1 MIHMSRVTSLI
12 LASTVF
18 ATCGSVAQAQCGYL
32 GWRQVSATGLS
43 NEAAR
48 HSFSM
53 IYDSQQAKTILYG
66 GASGR
71 FPDYI
76 ELEDTRSLEGS
87 TWVPL
92 PQLQVAPKRWEFAMS
107 YDSRRGVIVLN
118 GGGSFVGVPG
128 NPNNHHIGGTYE
140 YDGATWAFKTMA
152 GPNSRHGQG
161 MAFDPVRDV
170 TVLFGGKHDVLG
182 TWEWNGNTWTDR
194 TPGLG
199 AIPQPRGFIGLA
211 YHEGRGTTVLFGG
224 GTNSFVPLGDTWEWN
239 GTVWTQL
246 SSAGQGPPS
255 RLGPGMVYDSYRNI
269 IVLHGG
275 QDNVLGRRN
284 DVWEMTGTTWALR
297 TIAGAQPP
305 VRYMGGFA
313 YDRHRNRYIAAGGQT
328 LGAGQSDTWE
338 LMGDPY
344 VNTPPANI
352 SSGADADVTF
362 NITITNSTPTTLRWR
377 KDGTPLADSAR
388 IAGSATRSLMIR
400 GVSANDQGM
409 YDVVVTTG
417 CGSFVTTAG
426 VLTVACPADF
436 NLDGGVDGADVDAF
450 FGQWVDGADAADFN
464 ADGGVDGSDVD
475 AFFDRWVG
483 GC

>member
-1 MIHMSRVTSLI
+1 MFQTSPSAYLV
-12 LASTVF
+12 LAAAF
-18 ATCGSVAQAQCGYL
+18 IATGVSSVRAQCGYL

-43 NEAAR
+43 SEAAR

-53 IYDSQQAKTILYG
+53 IYDTQRAKTILYG

-87 TWVPL
+87 AWVSL

-118 GGGSFVGVPG
+118 GGGSFVGIPG
-128 NPNNHHIGGTYE
+128 NPNNHHIGGTFE
-140 YDGATWAFKTMA
+140 YDGSTWALKTTG

-161 MAFDPVRDV
+161 MAYDPVRDV

-182 TWEWNGNTWTDR
+182 TWEWNATTWTDR
-194 TPGLG
+194 TPALG

-211 YHEGRGTTVLFGG
+211 YHEARGTTVLFGG

-239 GTVWTQL
+239 GTAWTQL
-246 SSAGQGPPS
+246 SAAGEGPTA

-297 TIAGAQPP
+297 PIAGAQPP
-305 VRYMGGFA
+305 LRYMGGFS

-338 LMGDPY
+338 LMGNPY
-344 VNTPPANI
+344 INTPPADI
-352 SSGADADVTF
+352 SSAADANITF
-362 NITITNSTPTTLRWR
+362 NISITSTVPTTLRWR
-377 KDGTPLADSAR
+377 KDGVALSDGPR
-388 IAGSATRSLMIR
+388 IAGAATPSLTIT
-400 GVSANDQGM
+400 GVGSGDQGM

-417 CGSFVTTAG
+417 CGSFTTTAG
-426 VLTVACPADF
+426 VLSVSCPADF
-436 NLDGGVDGADVDAF
+436 NADGGVDGADVDAF
-450 FGQWVDGADAADFN
+450 FVQWVDGNDTADFN
-464 ADGGVDGSDVD
+464 ADGGVDGGDVD
-475 AFFDRWVG
+475 AFFDRWVS